1 MLNLVI
7 RPQAELD
14 IDEIITYLLETNPQ
28 SATKFVMELRQAFA
42 LLSGNPRIGAKRQ
55 YRLPAL
61 EGIRL
66 FPLKKYSSYLIFYL
80 NADDSL
86 EIVRVLHGRRD
97 LETLFSEPEDD

>member
-7 RPQAELD
+7 RPQAEID

-28 SATKFVMELRQAFA
+28 AATKFLAELRQTFT
-42 LLSGNPRIGAKRQ
+42 LLSDNPLIGVKRQ

-80 NADDSL
+80 NADDAL
-86 EIVRVLHGRRD
+86 EIVRVLNGQRD
-97 LETLFSEPEDD
+97 LETLFSENDG